1 MIQIAPSIL
10 SADFTRIA
18 DAVKMAE
25 DAGAD
30 LIHVDVMDG
39 HFVPNLTLG
48 PELVAALK
56 DKTTL
61 PIDVHL
67 MVENPS
73 LFIPLFQEAGADWI
87 SIHIEAA
94 VHLQKDIASI
104 KEKGQKAGL
113 ALNPA
118 TPNHLM
124 NEIIEDLDFVLLMT
138 VNPGWGGQGFIE
150 SCHKKISQLKTW
162 LTEERLEIPI
172 QVDGGI
178 KLENI
183 GEVARAGATV
193 FVSGSGILETANY
206 AETIARMR
214 EEIRKARASGGINER
229 GRLSVPKG

>member
-18 DAVKMAE
+18 DSVKMAE

-39 HFVPNLTLG
+39 HFVPNLTSG

-61 PIDVHL
+61 PLDVHL
-67 MVENPS
+67 MVENPG

-87 SIHIEAA
+87 SIHIEAS
-94 VHLQKDIASI
+94 VHLHQDISSI
-104 KEKGQKAGL
+104 KEKGQRAGL
-113 ALNPA
+113 VLNPA
-118 TPNHLM
+118 TPIHLM
-124 NEIIEDLDFVLLMT
+124 NEIIQDLDFVLLMT

-150 SCHKKISQLKTW
+150 SCHKKIRHLKNW
-162 LTEERLEIPI
+162 LTGQKLEIPI

-178 KLENI
+178 KLDNLEEI
-183 GEVARAGATV
+183 IQDGADIIV
-193 FVSGSGILETANY
+193 MGSGIYKE
-206 AETIARMR
+206 EDPSEVIKTIKSLVK
-214 EEIRKARASGGINER
+214 EYEKS
-229 GRLSVPKG
+229 

>member
-48 PELVAALK
+48 PELVASLK

-61 PIDVHL
+61 PLDVHL
-67 MVENPS
+67 MVEKPE
-73 LFIPLFQEAGADWI
+73 LFIPLFQKAGADWI
-87 SIHIEAA
+87 SIHIEAS
-94 VHLQKDIASI
+94 VHLQKDIISI

-118 TPNHLM
+118 TPIHLM
-124 NEIIEDLDFVLLMT
+124 NEIIQDLDFVLLMT
-138 VNPGWGGQGFIE
+138 VNPGWGGQGFIQA
-150 SCHKKISQLKTW
+150 CHKKISHLKNW
-162 LTEERLEIPI
+162 LTGQKLEIPI

-178 KLENI
+178 KFNNLE
-183 GEVARAGATV
+183 EVIQDGADIIV
-193 FVSGSGILETANY
+193 MGSGIY
-206 AETIARMR
+206 K
-214 EEIRKARASGGINER
+214 EENPPEVIKAIKSLAKKYEK
-229 GRLSVPKG
+229 P

>member
-10 SADFTRIA
+10 SADFTQIA
-18 DAVKMAE
+18 DAVIMAE

-67 MVENPS
+67 MVENPG

-118 TPNHLM
+118 TPSHLM
-124 NEIIEDLDFVLLMT
+124 NEIIQDLDFVLLMT

-178 KLENI
+178 KLNNLEEI
-183 GEVARAGATV
+183 IQDGADIIV
-193 FVSGSGILETANY
+193 MGSGIY
-206 AETIARMR
+206 K
-214 EEIRKARASGGINER
+214 EENPPEVIKMIKTLAQKYQDE
-229 GRLSVPKG
+229 

>member
-18 DAVKMAE
+18 DSVKMAE

-39 HFVPNLTLG
+39 HFVPNLTSG

-61 PIDVHL
+61 PLDVHL
-67 MVENPS
+67 MVENPG

-87 SIHIEAA
+87 SIHIEAS
-94 VHLQKDIASI
+94 VHLHQDISSI
-104 KEKGQKAGL
+104 KEKGQRAGL
-113 ALNPA
+113 VLNPA
-118 TPNHLM
+118 TPIHLM
-124 NEIIEDLDFVLLMT
+124 NEIIQDLDFVLLMT

-150 SCHKKISQLKTW
+150 SCHKKIRHLKNW
-162 LTEERLEIPI
+162 LTGQKLEIPI

-178 KLENI
+178 KLDNLEEI
-183 GEVARAGATV
+183 IQDGADIIV
-193 FVSGSGILETANY
+193 MGSGIYKE
-206 AETIARMR
+206 EDPSEVIKTIKSLVK
-214 EEIRKARASGGINER
+214 EYEK
-229 GRLSVPKG
+229 P

>member
-18 DAVKMAE
+18 DSVKMAE

-56 DKTTL
+56 DKTAL
-61 PIDVHL
+61 PLDVHL
-67 MVENPS
+67 MVETPG

-87 SIHIEAA
+87 SIHIEAS
-94 VHLQKDIASI
+94 VHLHQDISSI
-104 KEKGQKAGL
+104 KEKGQRAGL
-113 ALNPA
+113 VLNPA
-118 TPNHLM
+118 TPIHLM
-124 NEIIEDLDFVLLMT
+124 NEIIQDLDFVLLMT

-150 SCHKKISQLKTW
+150 SCHKKIRHLKNW
-162 LTEERLEIPI
+162 LTGQKLEIPI

-178 KLENI
+178 KLDNLEEI
-183 GEVARAGATV
+183 IQDGADIIV
-193 FVSGSGILETANY
+193 MGSGIYKE
-206 AETIARMR
+206 EDPSEVIKTIKSLVKKY
-214 EEIRKARASGGINER
+214 EK
-229 GRLSVPKG
+229 P

>member
-18 DAVKMAE
+18 DSVKMAE

-61 PIDVHL
+61 PLDVHL
-67 MVENPS
+67 MVENPG

-87 SIHIEAA
+87 SIHIEAS
-94 VHLQKDIASI
+94 VHLHQDISSI
-104 KEKGQKAGL
+104 KEKGQRAGL
-113 ALNPA
+113 VLNPA
-118 TPNHLM
+118 TPIHLM
-124 NEIIEDLDFVLLMT
+124 NEIIQDLDFVLLMT

-150 SCHKKISQLKTW
+150 SCHKKIRHLKNW
-162 LTEERLEIPI
+162 LTGQKLEIPI

-178 KLENI
+178 KLDNLEEI
-183 GEVARAGATV
+183 IQDGADIIV
-193 FVSGSGILETANY
+193 MGSGIYKE
-206 AETIARMR
+206 EDPSEIIKTIKSLVKKY
-214 EEIRKARASGGINER
+214 EK
-229 GRLSVPKG
+229 P

>member
-18 DAVKMAE
+18 DSVKMAE

-39 HFVPNLTLG
+39 HFVPNLTSG

-61 PIDVHL
+61 PLDVHL
-67 MVENPS
+67 MVENPG

-87 SIHIEAA
+87 SIHIEAS
-94 VHLQKDIASI
+94 VHLHQDISSI
-104 KEKGQKAGL
+104 KEKGQRAGL
-113 ALNPA
+113 VLNPA
-118 TPNHLM
+118 TPIHLM
-124 NEIIEDLDFVLLMT
+124 NEIIQDLDFVLLMT

-150 SCHKKISQLKTW
+150 SCHKKIRHLKNW
-162 LTEERLEIPI
+162 LTGQKLEIPI

-178 KLENI
+178 KLNNLEEI
-183 GEVARAGATV
+183 IQDGADIIV
-193 FVSGSGILETANY
+193 MGSGIYKE
-206 AETIARMR
+206 EDPSEVIKTIKSLVKKY
-214 EEIRKARASGGINER
+214 EK
-229 GRLSVPKG
+229 P

>member
-10 SADFTRIA
+10 SADFTQIA
-18 DAVKMAE
+18 DAAKMAE

-30 LIHVDVMDG
+30 IIHVDVMDG

-61 PIDVHL
+61 PLDVHL
-67 MVENPS
+67 MVEDPG

-87 SIHIEAA
+87 SIHIEAS
-94 VHLQKDIASI
+94 VHLQKDITSI

-118 TPNHLM
+118 TPIHLM
-124 NEIIEDLDFVLLMT
+124 NEIIRDLDFVLLMT

-150 SCHKKISQLKTW
+150 SCHKKIRHLKDW
-162 LTEERLEIPI
+162 LTEQKLEIPV

-178 KLENI
+178 KLNNFEEI
-183 GEVARAGATV
+183 IQDGADV
-193 FVSGSGILETANY
+193 IVMGSGIYKEENPP
-206 AETIARMR
+206 EVIRTIKTLAKKY
-214 EEIRKARASGGINER
+214 EKS
-229 GRLSVPKG
+229 

>member
-10 SADFTRIA
+10 SADFTQIA

-61 PIDVHL
+61 PLDVHL
-67 MVENPS
+67 MVEDPG

-87 SIHIEAA
+87 SIHIEASI
-94 VHLQKDIASI
+94 HLQKDITSI
-104 KEKGQKAGL
+104 QEQGQKAGL

-118 TPNHLM
+118 TPIHLM
-124 NEIIEDLDFVLLMT
+124 KEIIQDLDFVLLMT

-150 SCHKKISQLKTW
+150 SCHKKIRHLRDW
-162 LTEERLEIPI
+162 LTEQKLESPV

-178 KLENI
+178 KLNNFEEI
-183 GEVARAGATV
+183 LQDGADV
-193 FVSGSGILETANY
+193 IVMGSGIYKEKNPS
-206 AETIARMR
+206 EVIRTIKTLA
-214 EEIRKARASGGINER
+214 KKYKKS
-229 GRLSVPKG
+229 